1 MVTVAQA
8 FRQCTELRKFE
19 FGLYAHGDARGL
31 SRAVDLL
38 RPILEA
44 LPASRLT
51 HLTFVLDLG
60 DSSFSP
66 DRLIPWETLDAQLS
80 RVCVDDGWP
89 LQVRIERYVAGDRPL
104 QRRVDYQDQRV
115 WCRRLPTMQHRMG
128 VRDTVLDE
136 RRESSS
142 LTRCCFF
149 DVCLSGVS
157 WLIIR
162 LPCAC
167 GQLRWGS
174 TVRRRASTSSATR
187 ASWGLVCA
195 LFSISD
201 RLWSSIMSFFSLQE
215 RMDVCM

>member
-19 FGLYAHGDARGL
+19 FGLYAHGDGRGL

-66 DRLIPWETLDAQLS
+66 DRLIPWETLDAQLG

-115 WCRRLPTMQHRMG
+115 WCRRLPTMQRRMG
-128 VRDTVLDE
+128 VRDTVRDE
-136 RRESSS
+136 RRESS
-142 LTRCCFF
+142 RFY
-149 DVCLSGVS
+149 
-157 WLIIR
+157 
-162 LPCAC
+162 
-167 GQLRWGS
+167 
-174 TVRRRASTSSATR
+174 STSVLGTR
-187 ASWGLVCA
+187 G
-195 LFSISD
+195 
-201 RLWSSIMSFFSLQE
+201 
-215 RMDVCM
+215 

>member
-1 MVTVAQA
+1 MVAVAQA

-19 FGLYAHGDARGL
+19 FGLYAHGDGRGL

-128 VRDTVLDE
+128 VRDTVRDE
-136 RRESSS
+136 RRESSF
-142 LTRCCFF
+142 TRCCFF
-149 DVCLSGVS
+149 RRLSVWGFVADYKTSLCLWTVAVGQYGAPVGIDVQRDARVVG
-157 WLIIR
+157 
-162 LPCAC
+162 P
-167 GQLRWGS
+167 GLRS
-174 TVRRRASTSSATR
+174 
-187 ASWGLVCA
+187 
-195 LFSISD
+195 LFD
-201 RLWSSIMSFFSLQE
+201 Q
-215 RMDVCM
+215 